1 MPPKKNP
8 LRLNALQLRTLAIA
22 QVLAREGD
30 AAERDEA
37 TGEVTLHALPNPH
50 GNHFH
55 VGPYSVPRKAASGL
69 FNAAVWTA
77 LDRKGLARPGAAG
90 SVILTAEGLTYE
102 TGFEEAFQA
111 ADH

>member
-22 QVLAREGD
+22 QVLARESD
-30 AAERDEA
+30 AAVRDEA
-37 TGEVTLHALPNPH
+37 SGEVTLHSLPDPH

-55 VGPYSVPRKAASGL
+55 IGPYSVPRKAASGL

-77 LDRKGLARPGAAG
+77 LDRKGLARSGAAG
-90 SVILTAEGLTYE
+90 TVVLTAEGLAYE
-102 TGFEEAFQA
+102 TGHEQAFQA